1 MGHCKEWTGGVSY
14 NPWVE
19 LTLENW
25 LTGGGCPRAYKYMV
39 KCKLNQCGTLGSEQS
54 ASPFSP
60 FHRNKILY
68 VVNYNAGSIGE
79 IRGTMPRGNSL
90 SWSHYSVIKGDY

>member
-25 LTGGGCPRAYKYMV
+25 LIKEGGGGGGGPRTYKHMV
-39 KCKLNQCGTLGSEQS
+39 KFTLNQCGTLGIIIYHHALQPMS
-54 ASPFSP
+54 
-60 FHRNKILY
+60 
-68 VVNYNAGSIGE
+68 
-79 IRGTMPRGNSL
+79 TMAL
-90 SWSHYSVIKGDY
+90 ATVTHW